1 MIEPNYD
8 AMSNAEL
15 RAYCLLIIIEK
26 RLVRWS
32 FLPVAAGF
40 WGGLVFPKTLEE

>member
-15 RAYCLLIIIEK
+15 RAYCLDH
-26 RLVRWS
+26 
-32 FLPVAAGF
+32 
-40 WGGLVFPKTLEE
+40 